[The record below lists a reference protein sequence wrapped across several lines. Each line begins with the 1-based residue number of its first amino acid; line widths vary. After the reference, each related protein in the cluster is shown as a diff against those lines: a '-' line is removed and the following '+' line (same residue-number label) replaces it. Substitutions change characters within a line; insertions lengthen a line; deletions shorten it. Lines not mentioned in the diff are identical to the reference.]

1 MLTMNLIKTV
11 MNKEH
16 EIELINSC
24 INDLV
29 YEKTQ
34 LKKAYNYYHCVRDAE
49 QFKHIEENYGIGT
62 PTSVGFT
69 PLIKKHIDVLVGE
82 YLELDPDLQVSCKD
96 DKTVSDIMRDKQLK
110 VHQAAFEFFKQRLQ
124 NAIIQVFQEGQMP
137 SNDPFFEQELERIK
151 KATENSYVSEYE
163 KAAQNILNYIKH
175 SRDID
180 LKNKMRELLTDLLI
194 GGICYYRTKPSGSKE
209 GLKLEVLNPIDTF
222 VERNHNEFY
231 LNRSTRAVI
240 RRWLTREQIK
250 AEFND
255 ELSPEAKKKLD
266 NNRTK
271 GIDNT
276 NAIYVRVKSGME
288 PMPACGP
295 TPGLLGGL
303 EVSPLRDVK
312 DNYYRVNNNLI
323 CVYECEW
330 IEYDEKEDRLVRHE
344 GVKIGDEIYIP
355 RGESEYIVR
364 SATNPKDCTLS
375 INGLFF
381 SDKNGDPFSIVLN
394 TMDLQDKYD
403 LTIYYRDSLIAS
415 SGSLGDWLD
424 AAHLPT
430 FLGEEM
436 PERAQKWL
444 AYKKQGI
451 AWYDSSQEG
460 TQMINTTFNG
470 YDDTIK
476 AQAIQAFQMVLESIE
491 QQACSITGV
500 FQEKLGGIQQ
510 RDAVSNVKVG
520 IRQSTLLTKQYF
532 SAMDLIY
539 KEVNYDLLNLAKIVF
554 KNGITGT
561 LINGTRLNQIFTAL
575 PKYYTMTD
583 FDIHIQD
590 STETFQDKESLK
602 ATSVELIKSGQVD
615 PTMIFNI
622 MTAKNVGEL
631 KEYIEDAV
639 QSKKQENDMVS
650 QLQQQLQQMQQQA
663 QQLQQQLQQ
672 VTQQNEKLQK
682 ELDKNS
688 SDKMQLEQQ
697 RVEIERKKADDTK
710 NYNDRIAAIKER
722 EIDIEYMQLND
733 GNPYND
739 KIKNT

>member
-1 MLTMNLIKTV
+1 
-11 MNKEH
+11 
-16 EIELINSC
+16 
-24 INDLV
+24 
-29 YEKTQ
+29 
-34 LKKAYNYYHCVRDAE
+34 
-49 QFKHIEENYGIGT
+49 
-62 PTSVGFT
+62 
-69 PLIKKHIDVLVGE
+69 
-82 YLELDPDLQVSCKD
+82 
-96 DKTVSDIMRDKQLK
+96 
-110 VHQAAFEFFKQRLQ
+110 
-124 NAIIQVFQEGQMP
+124 
-137 SNDPFFEQELERIK
+137 
-151 KATENSYVSEYE
+151 
-163 KAAQNILNYIKH
+163 
-175 SRDID
+175 
-180 LKNKMRELLTDLLI
+180 
-194 GGICYYRTKPSGSKE
+194 
-209 GLKLEVLNPIDTF
+209 
-222 VERNHNEFY
+222 
-231 LNRSTRAVI
+231 
-240 RRWLTREQIK
+240 
-250 AEFND
+250 
-255 ELSPEAKKKLD
+255 
-266 NNRTK
+266 
-271 GIDNT
+271 
-276 NAIYVRVKSGME
+276 
-288 PMPACGP
+288 
-295 TPGLLGGL
+295 
-303 EVSPLRDVK
+303 
-312 DNYYRVNNNLI
+312 
-323 CVYECEW
+323 
-330 IEYDEKEDRLVRHE
+330 
-344 GVKIGDEIYIP
+344 
-355 RGESEYIVR
+355 
-364 SATNPKDCTLS
+364 
-375 INGLFF
+375 
-381 SDKNGDPFSIVLN
+381 
-394 TMDLQDKYD
+394 MDLQDKYD

>member
-1 MLTMNLIKTV
+1 
-11 MNKEH
+11 
-16 EIELINSC
+16 
-24 INDLV
+24 
-29 YEKTQ
+29 
-34 LKKAYNYYHCVRDAE
+34 
-49 QFKHIEENYGIGT
+49 
-62 PTSVGFT
+62 
-69 PLIKKHIDVLVGE
+69 
-82 YLELDPDLQVSCKD
+82 
-96 DKTVSDIMRDKQLK
+96 
-110 VHQAAFEFFKQRLQ
+110 
-124 NAIIQVFQEGQMP
+124 
-137 SNDPFFEQELERIK
+137 
-151 KATENSYVSEYE
+151 
-163 KAAQNILNYIKH
+163 
-175 SRDID
+175 
-180 LKNKMRELLTDLLI
+180 
-194 GGICYYRTKPSGSKE
+194 
-209 GLKLEVLNPIDTF
+209 
-222 VERNHNEFY
+222 
-231 LNRSTRAVI
+231 
-240 RRWLTREQIK
+240 
-250 AEFND
+250 
-255 ELSPEAKKKLD
+255 
-266 NNRTK
+266 
-271 GIDNT
+271 
-276 NAIYVRVKSGME
+276 
-288 PMPACGP
+288 
-295 TPGLLGGL
+295 
-303 EVSPLRDVK
+303 
-312 DNYYRVNNNLI
+312 
-323 CVYECEW
+323 
-330 IEYDEKEDRLVRHE
+330 
-344 GVKIGDEIYIP
+344 
-355 RGESEYIVR
+355 
-364 SATNPKDCTLS
+364 
-375 INGLFF
+375 
-381 SDKNGDPFSIVLN
+381 
-394 TMDLQDKYD
+394 
-403 LTIYYRDSLIAS
+403 
-415 SGSLGDWLD
+415 
-424 AAHLPT
+424 
-430 FLGEEM
+430 
-436 PERAQKWL
+436 
-444 AYKKQGI
+444 
-451 AWYDSSQEG
+451 
-460 TQMINTTFNG
+460 MINTTFNG

-697 RVEIERKKADDTK
+697 RVEIEKKKADDTK
-710 NYNDRIAAIKER
+710 SYNDRIAANKER
-722 EIDIEYMQLND
+722 EVDIEYMQLSD

-739 KIKNT
+739 KIKNS

>member
-1 MLTMNLIKTV
+1 
-11 MNKEH
+11 
-16 EIELINSC
+16 
-24 INDLV
+24 
-29 YEKTQ
+29 
-34 LKKAYNYYHCVRDAE
+34 
-49 QFKHIEENYGIGT
+49 
-62 PTSVGFT
+62 
-69 PLIKKHIDVLVGE
+69 
-82 YLELDPDLQVSCKD
+82 
-96 DKTVSDIMRDKQLK
+96 
-110 VHQAAFEFFKQRLQ
+110 
-124 NAIIQVFQEGQMP
+124 
-137 SNDPFFEQELERIK
+137 
-151 KATENSYVSEYE
+151 
-163 KAAQNILNYIKH
+163 
-175 SRDID
+175 
-180 LKNKMRELLTDLLI
+180 
-194 GGICYYRTKPSGSKE
+194 
-209 GLKLEVLNPIDTF
+209 
-222 VERNHNEFY
+222 
-231 LNRSTRAVI
+231 
-240 RRWLTREQIK
+240 
-250 AEFND
+250 
-255 ELSPEAKKKLD
+255 
-266 NNRTK
+266 
-271 GIDNT
+271 
-276 NAIYVRVKSGME
+276 
-288 PMPACGP
+288 
-295 TPGLLGGL
+295 
-303 EVSPLRDVK
+303 
-312 DNYYRVNNNLI
+312 
-323 CVYECEW
+323 
-330 IEYDEKEDRLVRHE
+330 
-344 GVKIGDEIYIP
+344 
-355 RGESEYIVR
+355 
-364 SATNPKDCTLS
+364 
-375 INGLFF
+375 
-381 SDKNGDPFSIVLN
+381 
-394 TMDLQDKYD
+394 
-403 LTIYYRDSLIAS
+403 
-415 SGSLGDWLD
+415 
-424 AAHLPT
+424 
-430 FLGEEM
+430 
-436 PERAQKWL
+436 
-444 AYKKQGI
+444 
-451 AWYDSSQEG
+451 
-460 TQMINTTFNG
+460 MINTTFNG

-722 EIDIEYMQLND
+722 EINIEYMQLND